1 MDNHIF
7 KISGTGCALVD
18 YLYQPVSFTG
28 DIFNRYASLQPGDGG
43 LAPGKLVFKDEF
55 EKFSGENY
63 LKVREQIT
71 QDKPP
76 VTLNIGGPSIVSLIH
91 AAQMLTGTPAEVYF
105 YGSKGCDEG
114 AAFIDERLLQ
124 TPIKTGK
131 YKTVDQYTPFT
142 DVLSDPEYDHG
153 HGERIFINNIGAA
166 WELYPEDLDNAFFES
181 DMVVFGG
188 TALTPLVHQS
198 LLELLQRA
206 KNNKAITVV
215 NTVYDF
221 LNEKTNPE
229 IAWPLGRSVETY
241 DYIDILIT
249 DKEEALRLSNRHTVD
264 EAMSFF
270 QKTGVGAAIITHGA
284 NAVRYFARGEMFVAI
299 SGQKPVSEKVRNTL
313 IHHPERAG
321 DTTGCGDNFAGGV
334 IASVA
339 RQRINQPGQPV
350 NMEEAFNWGIVSG
363 GYTCFYH
370 GGTFYEEYPGQK
382 KELMEPY
389 YRDYLNQTGIKR

>member
-7 KISGTGCALVD
+7 KISGAGCALVD

-28 DIFNRYASLQPGDGG
+28 DIFNRYASLRPGDGG

-55 EKFSGENY
+55 EKFSGEDY

-71 QDKPP
+71 QGKPP

-91 AAQMLTGTPAEVYF
+91 AAQMLTGSPAEVYF
-105 YGSKGCDEG
+105 YGSKGRDEG
-114 AAFIDERLLQ
+114 ATFIDERLLR
-124 TPIKTGK
+124 TPLKTGK
-131 YKTVDQYTPFT
+131 YKVVDQYTPFT
-142 DVLSDPEYDHG
+142 DVLSDPDYDNG

-166 WELYPEDLDNAFFES
+166 WELYPDDLDNAFFES
-181 DMVVFGG
+181 DIVVFGG
-188 TALTPLVHQS
+188 TALTPPVHQS
-198 LLELLQRA
+198 LLELLQSA
-206 KNNKAITVV
+206 KNKKAITVV

-221 LNEKTNPE
+221 LNEKANPTE
-229 IAWPLGRSVETY
+229 AWPLGRSVETY

-270 QKTGVGAAIITHGA
+270 QKTDVGAVIVTHGA
-284 NAVRYFARGEMFVAI
+284 NPVNYFSRGGIFKHA
-299 SGQKPVSEKVRNTL
+299 SGQKSVSEKVRDTL
-313 IHHPERAG
+313 TRHPERAG

-339 RQRINQPGQPV
+339 RQLISQSEQPV
-350 NMEEAFNWGIVSG
+350 NMEEAINLGIVSG
-363 GYTCFYH
+363 GYACFYH
-370 GGTFYEEYPGQK
+370 GGTFYEDYPGQK

-389 YRDYLNQTGIKR
+389 L